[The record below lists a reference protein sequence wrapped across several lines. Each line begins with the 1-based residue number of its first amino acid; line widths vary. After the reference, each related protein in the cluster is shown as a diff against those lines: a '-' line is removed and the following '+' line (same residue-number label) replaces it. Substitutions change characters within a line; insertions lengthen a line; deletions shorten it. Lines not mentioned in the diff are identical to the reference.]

1 MKTSQHNQNLRNIS
15 VSQHCATCSLT
26 SCFILQNFTDNNC
39 LDIISASKNCRT
51 YDKLS
56 RVISENLQDEGLYI
70 LNQGKLKLYKTD
82 KNGQEIILRFI
93 RPGEIFSFFKSKDE
107 DENQFY
113 LRALEDSAICFLNKD
128 VLNKIICKYPEVG
141 SHFAQSIYQSLIE
154 LQNRYFKA
162 TQMHV
167 PAKVADALIMMYDA
181 FGEDTFGALN
191 VKLSREDIAGLATTT
206 KEQVS
211 KVFSELK
218 ADGIIKAKGKKIEIL
233 NLTLLK
239 KAATF

>member
-1 MKTSQHNQNLRNIS
+1 
-15 VSQHCATCSLT
+15 
-26 SCFILQNFTDNNC
+26 
-39 LDIISASKNCRT
+39 
-51 YDKLS
+51 
-56 RVISENLQDEGLYI
+56 
-70 LNQGKLKLYKTD
+70 
-82 KNGQEIILRFI
+82 
-93 RPGEIFSFFKSKDE
+93 
-107 DENQFY
+107 
-113 LRALEDSAICFLNKD
+113 
-128 VLNKIICKYPEVG
+128 
-141 SHFAQSIYQSLIE
+141 